1 MGRVTRSRG
10 LRWAAAAALA
20 ALLTACA
27 AGGGAPAQVT
37 ASPVATTS
45 AAAAYDP
52 AAVSE
57 VYPPANAPTEAV
69 PVVLVVPGG
78 GWETADRTGM
88 TPLAQDLAAAGFFT
102 VNAGYRAGV
111 DGAHFPVPLQD
122 VLCAAGYA
130 VAQARAAGLSP
141 GPVVLV
147 GHSAGGHLVALA
159 GTSGS
164 TLARPCA
171 DPVPAIA
178 GVVGLAGVYDTSA
191 FATYMTDF
199 FGVTRASDPALWT
212 SGDPIAYVES
222 GTAPRSLRVLLI
234 HGDADTVVPLAQAQE
249 FAKALTGAGMDVTL
263 DVVPAATHMDVIEP
277 SIASSPIAAWIRTQ
291 G

>member
-1 MGRVTRSRG
+1 MDRVTRSRG

-20 ALLTACA
+20 ALLSACA
-27 AGGGAPAQVT
+27 AGSGAPAQVT
-37 ASPVATTS
+37 TAPVPASSS
-45 AAAAYDP
+45 APAYDP

-57 VYPPANAPTEAV
+57 VYPPANAPTGTV

-78 GWETADRTGM
+78 GWETADRNGM
-88 TPLAQDLAAAGFFT
+88 TPLAQELAAAGYFT
-102 VNAGYRAGV
+102 VNASYRAGA

-130 VAQARAAGLSP
+130 VAQARAAGLTT

-164 TLARPCA
+164 TLARRCA
-171 DPVPAIA
+171 DPVPTIA

-191 FATYMTDF
+191 FAAYMTDF
-199 FGVTRASDPALWT
+199 FGVTRASDPPLWR

-222 GTAPRSLRVLLI
+222 GAAPRGVHVLLI
-234 HGDADTVVPLAQAQE
+234 HGDADSVVPLAQARA
-249 FAKALTGAGMDVTL
+249 FAKALTAARMDVTL
-263 DVVPAATHMDVIEP
+263 DVVPAATHLDVINP
-277 SIASSPIAAWIRTQ
+277 AIAAAPITAWIRTLR
-291 G
+291 